1 MIKKLL
7 MKDKF
12 KNLDKDNRAEKG
24 TFFELLLK
32 ILSEPEMQKVFGG
45 RIGFSHEG
53 IKILDND
60 NSGQRLKEWWLMK
73 YM

>member
-45 RIGFSHEG
+45 RIGFSQEG
-53 IKILDND
+53 IVILDNE
-60 NSGQRLKEWWLMK
+60 GRRLEADWIIK
-73 YM
+73 